1 MCFVVV
7 NPLKNT
13 DYTVLQS
20 QMIKNA
26 AHKNAPF
33 ALASPLKNMLY
44 FEKKKRISSEKVRL
58 KHSKTLWCQAVVF
71 T

>member
-1 MCFVVV
+1 MCFLVV

-44 FEKKKRISSEKVRL
+44 FEKKSEFHQKRRV
-58 KHSKTLWCQAVVF
+58 
-71 T
+71 

>member
-44 FEKKKRISSEKVRL
+44 FEKQSNS
-58 KHSKTLWCQAVVF
+58 CA
-71 T
+71 